1 MNASSSSSEGSG
13 SQSLDTVGNMVEE
26 NMVENMVEENMV
38 ENMVEENTAQR
49 FLEKTSHKEMSTQRF
64 LKKDERPQ
72 PDDEQQQ
79 QCCLQGSLC
88 R

>member
-1 MNASSSSSEGSG
+1 MNASSSEGSG
-13 SQSLDTVGNMVEE
+13 SQSLGTVGNR
-26 NMVENMVEENMV
+26 VEENMV